1 MKSEYKSTMVVTS
14 LVLLFPMLIGLILW
28 AELPDQIATHFGA
41 NNNHDGWSSKAMTV
55 FGLPFLM
62 FFIQW
67 VVFLLTSYE
76 PKKKNINDKIFRA
89 VLWIIPLVSSVVFLA
104 TYMTAL
110 GYSLN
115 VGLLVNLLVGLVFI
129 VLGNY
134 LHKVKQNYT
143 VGIKLAWTLNS
154 KENWNRTNRMGG
166 WIYILGGLL
175 FILNAFLQQI
185 WLLIAIIAMVIILPV
200 LYSFVLFKK
209 ENYE

>member
-14 LVLLFPMLIGLILW
+14 LIILFPILIGLILW
-28 AELPDQIATHFGA
+28 GELPDQIATHFGA
-41 NNNHDGWSSKAMTV
+41 NNAPDGWSSKAMTV
-55 FGLPFLM
+55 LGLPFLM
-62 FFIQW
+62 LFIQW
-67 VVFLLTSYE
+67 VVFLLTSYD
-76 PKKKNINDKIFRA
+76 PKKKNINDKIFKT

-110 GYSLN
+110 GYNLN

-175 FILNAFLQQI
+175 FIFNAVFQQI

-200 LYSFVLFKK
+200 LYSFALFKK
-209 ENYE
+209 ES

>member
-1 MKSEYKSTMVVTS
+1 MKSEYKSTMTITS
-14 LVLLFPMLIGLILW
+14 LIILFPLIIGLILW
-28 AELPDQIATHFGA
+28 GELPEQIATHFGA
-41 NNNHDGWSSKAMTV
+41 NNAPDGWSSKAMTV
-55 FGLPFLM
+55 LGLPFLM
-62 FFIQW
+62 LFIQW
-67 VVFLLTSYE
+67 LVFLLTSYD
-76 PKKKNINDKIFRA
+76 PKKKNINDKIFKA

-110 GYSLN
+110 GYHLN

-134 LHKVKQNYT
+134 LHKVKQNYS

-154 KENWNRTNRMGG
+154 KENWNRTNQMAS
-166 WIYILGGLL
+166 WLYILGGLL

-200 LYSFVLFKK
+200 LFSFALFKK
-209 ENYE
+209 EI